1 MHRTAG
7 PASEPRKGSTALRRL
22 AAAAIACLVATCAWG
37 QEAATVLCD
46 RGTAKVTVG
55 FTDPPL
61 ETTMTWYRAPG
72 RLLVSIGAGER
83 WSGYDPLLY
92 GLQQEVALAGG
103 AAVVEHLRT
112 GRWETVDLSR
122 PQSLQPI
129 ESEGSAALVGL
140 LAARLPH
147 ISRSQE
153 LLARTK
159 LSSPAL
165 ADRTKKLSLQQPVSF
180 SLGHAGS
187 SLVATYESGDVW
199 PRRVAV
205 LDEEGGETMVQT
217 VTQWDDSYG
226 DADAPVAVRRPVV
239 LECQRSP
246 GSVAAR
252 AAMSVGDGVKGERQV
267 WEADLPQPARRVVTR
282 LRWLSPERAVTEE
295 GTLYDGAGKALV
307 HYVLV
312 SYDADVAV
320 PVAMFR

>member
-7 PASEPRKGSTALRRL
+7 PVSEPRKGRTALRRL
-22 AAAAIACLVATCAWG
+22 VAVALVCLLTTCAWG
-37 QEAATVLCD
+37 QDAATVLCE
-46 RGTAKVTVG
+46 RGTAEVTIG
-55 FTDPPL
+55 FADPPL
-61 ETTMTWYRAPG
+61 ETTMAWYRAPG

-92 GLQQEVALAGG
+92 GLQQEVALAGDD
-103 AAVVEHLRT
+103 AVVEHLRA
-112 GRWETVDLSR
+112 GRWEAVDLSR
-122 PQSLQPI
+122 PRSLQPI
-129 ESEGSAALVGL
+129 ESEGAAALVGL

-153 LLARTK
+153 LLARTR
-159 LSSPAL
+159 LASPAL
-165 ADRTKKLSLQQPVSF
+165 SDSTRKLRLLQPVSF
-180 SLGHAGS
+180 SPGHVGS
-187 SLVATYESGDVW
+187 SLAATYESGDVW